1 MQDLSVFICVN
12 LCNLW
17 IILQSEMQQEEFT
30 VIVPEQH
37 AGKRLDQVLA
47 LLCPRHSRSRLQ
59 AWIRNGYVTVDG
71 AGLKQKDTVQGG
83 QCIRVSATLDDRNEN
98 WVEQEIPIDVVFEDE
113 AILAVNKAPGIVVH
127 PGAGNPDRTLVNAL
141 LYHAPQLAK
150 VPRAGIVQRLDKDTS
165 GIMVVAKTPESHTRL
180 VRDLQDRR
188 IAREYR
194 AIVRGSLIS
203 GGTVSAPVGRHPTQ
217 RTRMAVT
224 GKGKPATTHY
234 RVVRK
239 YPACTDT
246 RVRLET
252 GRTHQIRVHMAHLG
266 HPVIGDAV
274 YGGRKRFAKNVSAA
288 LREALAAFP
297 RQALHARRLELQ
309 HPVTGASLEL
319 EAPLAADM
327 AELLDRLSDD

>member
-1 MQDLSVFICVN
+1 
-12 LCNLW
+12 
-17 IILQSEMQQEEFT
+17 MQQEEFT

-47 LLCPRHSRSRLQ
+47 LMCPRHSRSRLQ
-59 AWIRNGYVTVDG
+59 AWIRNGFVTVDG
-71 AGLKQKDTVQGG
+71 AGLKQRDTVHGG
-83 QCIRVSATLDDRNEN
+83 QSIKVSATLDDHNEN
-98 WVEQEIPIDVVFEDE
+98 WIEQEIPIDVVFEDD
-113 AILAVNKAPGIVVH
+113 AILAVNKTPGIVVH

-141 LYHAPQLAK
+141 LYYAPQLAK

-180 VRDLQDRR
+180 VRDLQDRN
-188 IAREYR
+188 ITREYR
-194 AIVRGSLIS
+194 AIVRGTLIS
-203 GGTVSAPVGRHPTQ
+203 GGTVSAPIGRHPTL

-224 GKGKPATTHY
+224 EKGKPATTHY

-239 YPACTDT
+239 YPACTDV

-266 HPVIGDAV
+266 HPIVGDPV

-297 RQALHARRLELQ
+297 RQALHAARLELQ
-309 HPVTGASLEL
+309 HPITGKILEL
-319 EAPLAADM
+319 AAPLAGDM
-327 AELLDRLSDD
+327 AELLDLISRD

>member
-1 MQDLSVFICVN
+1 
-12 LCNLW
+12 
-17 IILQSEMQQEEFT
+17 MQQEDFT

-37 AGKRLDQVLA
+37 SGKRLDQALA
-47 LLCPRHSRSRLQ
+47 LLCPQHSRSRLQ
-59 AWIRNGYVTVDG
+59 AWIRNGFVSVDG
-71 AGLKQKDTVQGG
+71 AALKQKDSVRGG
-83 QCIRVSATLDDRNEN
+83 QSIRVSATLDDHNEN

-141 LYHAPQLAK
+141 LYYAPLLAK

-180 VRDLQDRR
+180 VRDLQDRN
-188 IAREYR
+188 ITREYR
-194 AIVRGSLIS
+194 AIVRGTLIS
-203 GGTVSAPVGRHPTQ
+203 GGTVSAPIGRHPTL

-224 GKGKPATTHY
+224 EKGKPATTHY

-239 YPACTDT
+239 FPACTDT

-266 HPVIGDAV
+266 HPVIGDPV

-297 RQALHARRLELQ
+297 RQALHALRLELR
-309 HPVTGASLEL
+309 HPVTGELLEL

-327 AELLDRLSDD
+327 AQLLDKLCDD

>member
-1 MQDLSVFICVN
+1 
-12 LCNLW
+12 
-17 IILQSEMQQEEFT
+17 MQQEDFT
-30 VIVPEQH
+30 LIVPEQH

-59 AWIRNGYVTVDG
+59 AWIREGFVTVDG
-71 AGLKQKDTVQGG
+71 AGMKQKDTVQGG
-83 QCIRVSATLDDRNEN
+83 QSIRVSATLDDRNEN
-98 WVEQEIPIDVVFEDE
+98 WVEQDIPIDVVFEDE

-141 LYHAPQLAK
+141 LYYAPQLAK

-165 GIMVVAKTPESHTRL
+165 GIMVVAKTPEAHTRL
-180 VRDLQDRR
+180 VRDLQDRN
-188 IAREYR
+188 ISREYR
-194 AIVRGSLIS
+194 ALVRGTLIS
-203 GGTVSAPVGRHPTQ
+203 GGTVNAPVGRHPTL

-224 GKGKPATTHY
+224 DKGKPATTHY
-234 RVVRK
+234 RIVRK
-239 YPACTDT
+239 FLACTDT

-266 HPVIGDAV
+266 HPIIGDPV
-274 YGGRKRFAKNVSAA
+274 YGGRKRFAKNVSGA

-297 RQALHARRLELQ
+297 RQALHAARLELQ
-309 HPVTGASLEL
+309 HPISGKTLEL

-327 AELLDRLSDD
+327 AQLLDIISRD

>member
-1 MQDLSVFICVN
+1 
-12 LCNLW
+12 
-17 IILQSEMQQEEFT
+17 MQQEEFT

-47 LLCPRHSRSRLQ
+47 LMCPRHSRSRLQ
-59 AWIRNGYVTVDG
+59 AWIRNGFVTVDG
-71 AGLKQKDTVQGG
+71 AGLKQRDTVHGG
-83 QCIRVSATLDDRNEN
+83 QSIKVSATLDDHNDN
-98 WVEQEIPIDVVFEDE
+98 WIEQEIPIDVVFEDD
-113 AILAVNKAPGIVVH
+113 AILAVNKMPGIVVH

-141 LYHAPQLAK
+141 LYYAPQLAK

-180 VRDLQDRR
+180 VRDLQDRN
-188 IAREYR
+188 ITREYR
-194 AIVRGSLIS
+194 AIVRGTLIS
-203 GGTVSAPVGRHPTQ
+203 GGTVSAPIGRHPTL

-224 GKGKPATTHY
+224 EKGKPATTHY
-234 RVVRK
+234 RVLRK

-266 HPVIGDAV
+266 HPVIGDPV
-274 YGGRKRFAKNVSAA
+274 YGGRKRYAKNVSAA

-297 RQALHARRLELQ
+297 RQALHALRLELR
-309 HPVTGASLEL
+309 HPVTGESLEL

-327 AELLDRLSDD
+327 AELLDRLSHD

>member
-1 MQDLSVFICVN
+1 
-12 LCNLW
+12 
-17 IILQSEMQQEEFT
+17 MQQEDFT
-30 VIVPEQH
+30 VLVPEQH

-59 AWIRNGYVTVDG
+59 AWIRNGFVTVDG
-71 AGLKQKDTVQGG
+71 AGLKQKDTVHGG
-83 QCIRVSATLDDRNEN
+83 QSIRVSATLDDHDKN
-98 WVEQEIPIDVVFEDE
+98 WVEQDIPIDVVFEDE
-113 AILAVNKAPGIVVH
+113 AILAINKAPGIVVH

-141 LYHAPQLAK
+141 LYYAPQLAK

-165 GIMVVAKTPESHTRL
+165 GIMVVAKTPEAHTRL
-180 VRDLQDRR
+180 VRDLQHRN
-188 IAREYR
+188 ITREYR
-194 AIVRGSLIS
+194 AIVRGTLIS
-203 GGTVSAPVGRHPTQ
+203 GGTVSAPIGRHPTL

-224 GKGKPATTHY
+224 GKGKPAATHY

-266 HPVIGDAV
+266 HPVIGDPV
-274 YGGRKRFAKNVSAA
+274 YGGRKRYAKNVSAA

-297 RQALHARRLELQ
+297 RQALHAARLELQ
-309 HPVTGASLEL
+309 HPGTGESLEL

-327 AELLDRLSDD
+327 AGLLDRLSDD

>member
-1 MQDLSVFICVN
+1 
-12 LCNLW
+12 
-17 IILQSEMQQEEFT
+17 MQQENFT

-47 LLCPRHSRSRLQ
+47 LLCPRHSRARLQ
-59 AWIRNGYVTVDG
+59 AWIRDGFVTVDG
-71 AGLKQKDTVQGG
+71 AGLKQKDAVHGG
-83 QCIRVSATLDDRNEN
+83 QSIRVCASLDDHNEN
-98 WVEQEIPIDVVFEDE
+98 WAEQDIPIDVIFEDE

-165 GIMVVAKTPESHTRL
+165 GIMVVAKTPEAHTRL
-180 VRDLQDRR
+180 VRDLQDRN
-188 IAREYR
+188 ITREYR
-194 AIVRGSLIS
+194 AIVHGTLIS
-203 GGTVSAPVGRHPTQ
+203 GGTVSAPIGRHPTL

-224 GKGKPATTHY
+224 DKGKPAITHY
-234 RVVRK
+234 RVMRK
-239 YPACTDT
+239 FPACTDT

-266 HPVIGDAV
+266 HPIVGDPA
-274 YGGRKRFAKNVSAA
+274 YGRKKRFAKKTFSAT
-288 LREALAAFP
+288 RDVLAAFP
-297 RQALHARRLELQ
+297 RQALHALRLELQ
-309 HPVTGASLEL
+309 HPTTGQALEM

-327 AELLDRLSDD
+327 AQLLDRLSHDCLSHDRLSHE